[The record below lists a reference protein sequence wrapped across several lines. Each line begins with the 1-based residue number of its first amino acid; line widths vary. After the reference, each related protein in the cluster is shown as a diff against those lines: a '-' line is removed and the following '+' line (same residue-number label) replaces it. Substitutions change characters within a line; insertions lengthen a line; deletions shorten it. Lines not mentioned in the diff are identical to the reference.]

1 MDQSEIVWLRGV
13 LLFRPELPGIENSA
27 LVQQLQDQSIL
38 GLQQQSM
45 RRSPQITRFGRIL
58 LFLPTLRLVADPKLI
73 EAVFINLAFDNKPVN
88 KVLETLLTEI

>member
-1 MDQSEIVWLRGV
+1 
-13 LLFRPELPGIENSA
+13 LPGIENSA
-27 LVQQLQDQSIL
+27 LVQQLQDQSIVCLLKNFEKFSKKNFFQL

-73 EAVFINLAFDNKPVN
+73 EAVFINIAFDNKPVN

>member
-1 MDQSEIVWLRGV
+1 
-13 LLFRPELPGIENSA
+13 LPGIENSA
-27 LVQQLQDQSIL
+27 LVQQLQDQSIVRLLKNFEKFQNNFFQL

-45 RRSPQITRFGRIL
+45 RRSPPITRFGRIL